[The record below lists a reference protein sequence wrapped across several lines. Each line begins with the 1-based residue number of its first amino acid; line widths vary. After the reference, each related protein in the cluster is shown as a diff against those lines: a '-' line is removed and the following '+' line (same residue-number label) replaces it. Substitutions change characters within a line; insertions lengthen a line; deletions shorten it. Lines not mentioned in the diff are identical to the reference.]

1 MVLLRRLAPLGIS
14 IIALLAI
21 GVSLSTRSGPEATSS
36 KYHLISTATPPAS
49 PGIPLPPN
57 EQGYVRVQTKSG
69 STSCSINAEVV
80 ACRTNANNWPTM
92 PDGQHYHVASINA
105 DGEFHWVNAD
115 LGLLEGK
122 VTMDYQTYSAQGW
135 TIVASPDGT
144 KFTNDRTGHGMS
156 VDTQNVTPF

>member
-1 MVLLRRLAPLGIS
+1 
-14 IIALLAI
+14 
-21 GVSLSTRSGPEATSS
+21 VSTESGPRATPSH
-36 KYHLISTATPPAS
+36 YNLISTTPPAV
-49 PGIPLPPN
+49 PPAIPLTPN
-57 EQGYVRVQTKSG
+57 DQGYVRVQTKSG
-69 STSCSINAEVV
+69 STSCSINAELV

-105 DGEFHWVNAD
+105 NGEFHWVNAD

-122 VTMDYQTYSAQGW
+122 VTMDYQTYSAEGW

-156 VDTQNVTPF
+156 VDTQSVTPF